1 MKAGLEYAISFLE
14 RRAARHKKMLSGDFR
29 KSDKYMQ
36 LRHHNE
42 MEACLSAAK
51 SLRRKLRSVTK
62 EPQADNHQQPQ
73 AKMPAI
79 LRAVRDVRGGEA
91 PAMYRTFA

>member
-1 MKAGLEYAISFLE
+1 MKAGLEYAISNLE

-29 KSDKYMQ
+29 KADKYMR
-36 LRHHNE
+36 LRHHTE

-51 SLRRKLRSVTK
+51 SLSKKLRSVTR
-62 EPQADNHQQPQ
+62 EQQADNQQHPQ

-79 LRAVRDVRGGEA
+79 LQAVRDVRGGED
-91 PAMYRTFA
+91 PNIYRTFA